1 MARSTVLTPFKTI
14 DERRDSA
21 PPHPG
26 EVLRED
32 VLPHFGLSRLAA
44 ARRLDIPLETLEAI
58 LDERA
63 DINSALASRLND
75 TFGLAASFWLSLQLQ
90 VDLWRQALDDEAA
103 DIRNISVLDR
113 ALLL

>member
-1 MARSTVLTPFKTI
+1 MARSTALTPFKTI

-32 VLPHFGLSRLAA
+32 VLPHFGLSRLVA
-44 ARRLDIPLETLEAI
+44 ARRLDIPLERLEAI

-63 DINSALASRLND
+63 EISSDLASRLQAV
-75 TFGLAASFWLSLQLQ
+75 FGLSASFWLSLQLQ
-90 VDLWRQALDDEAA
+90 GELWRQALDDDTAEAQ
-103 DIRNISVLDR
+103 DGSILDR